1 MLNGLGN
8 LFDLCDLQEMATH
21 RSPRAG
27 LHIFGVLG
35 SSFTNKHSAVGFYV
49 WLEAD
54 NSAIYTNSLD
64 GSEKDHAMVAV
75 QTDSLQLVA
84 CPRERPTCLD
94 VSGVLDS
101 IGWTPLI
108 LLKQASEAT
117 DSRIYAKAE
126 YMNPGGSIKD
136 RIAKHIILEAERR
149 GDLKPG
155 ATILEVTSGNT
166 GIALA
171 MVGAIRGYHVVIMMP
186 ETVSKERRNMIESL
200 GAELHLLKEI
210 NDIQAAVRR
219 SVELAKTQPDIF
231 LPNQFS
237 NADNAACHEQ
247 TTGPE
252 IIRQAEGNI
261 AAFVMGVGT
270 GGTLMGVGRALHR
283 ADVPALIIAVEP
295 DESAVMSGDPPG
307 RHGIQGLADGFI
319 PDLIKLEEIDKI
331 VRIRT
336 ADAVAAAERLAR
348 EEGLLVGISSGA
360 NVLAAK
366 QVARDLGPGK
376 TVVTVLPDRGERYL
390 SLAHRGAAA

>member
-1 MLNGLGN
+1 
-8 LFDLCDLQEMATH
+8 MA
-21 RSPRAG
+21 
-27 LHIFGVLG
+27 
-35 SSFTNKHSAVGFYV
+35 
-49 WLEAD
+49 
-54 NSAIYTNSLD
+54 
-64 GSEKDHAMVAV
+64 AV

-84 CPRERPTCLD
+84 CPRERPTCLIA
-94 VSGVLDS
+94 SGVLDS
-101 IGWTPLI
+101 IDCTPLM

-117 DSRIYAKAE
+117 DCLIYAKAE

-186 ETVSKERRNMIESL
+186 ETVSEERRNMIESL

-219 SVELAKTQPDIF
+219 SVELAKTQPDVF
-231 LPNQFS
+231 LPSQFS

-252 IIRQAEGNI
+252 IIRQTEGNI
-261 AAFVMGVGT
+261 AVFVMGVGT
-270 GGTLMGVGRALHR
+270 GGSLMGVGRGLHR
-283 ADVPALIIAVEP
+283 ANVPARIIAVEP
-295 DESAVMSGDPPG
+295 DESAVMSGEAPG

-319 PDLIKLEEIDKI
+319 PDLINLDEIDQI
-331 VRIRT
+331 VRVST

-360 NVLAAK
+360 NVLAST
-366 QVARDLGPGK
+366 QVARELGPGN
-376 TVVTVLPDRGERYL
+376 TMVTVLPDRGERYL

>member
-1 MLNGLGN
+1 
-8 LFDLCDLQEMATH
+8 
-21 RSPRAG
+21 
-27 LHIFGVLG
+27 
-35 SSFTNKHSAVGFYV
+35 
-49 WLEAD
+49 
-54 NSAIYTNSLD
+54 
-64 GSEKDHAMVAV
+64 MVAV
-75 QTDSLQLVA
+75 QTDSLQLIA

-101 IGWTPLI
+101 IGYTPLI
-108 LLKQASEAT
+108 LLKQASQAT
-117 DSRIYAKAE
+117 DCLIYAKAE

-136 RIAKHIILEAERR
+136 RIAKHIVLEAERR

-171 MVGAIRGYHVVIMMP
+171 MVGAIRGYRVVIMMP

-200 GAELHLLKEI
+200 GAELHLLKDI

-319 PDLIKLEEIDKI
+319 PDLINLEEIDQI
-331 VRIRT
+331 VRIST

-360 NVLAAK
+360 NVLAAT
-366 QVARDLGPGK
+366 QVARDLGPGN

-390 SLAHRGAAA
+390 SLVHRGAAA